1 MNSESRQRRIAA
13 NIVVCAVAG
22 LLLHVPS
29 VAAQTTLDFGF
40 FKARVAPIFL
50 KKRGEHARCYVCH
63 QNSSGSAYQYLEKLP
78 EGADFWTDEQL
89 RIMFE
94 KISRLVVPG
103 DPTRSKLLMHPLA
116 PEEGGWWSEG
126 GMHSGG
132 RKFASQNDPDWQT
145 LAQWIQGAKV
155 EQ

>member
-1 MNSESRQRRIAA
+1 MNSKSRRRRIAA

-22 LLLHVPS
+22 LLLYAPS
-29 VAAQTTLDFGF
+29 AAAQTTLDFEF

-63 QNSSGSAYQYLEKLP
+63 QRARGAAYQYLEVLP
-78 EGADFWTDEQL
+78 EGADFWTDAQL
-89 RIMFE
+89 RTMFE
-94 KISRLVVPG
+94 RISRLVVPG
-103 DPTRSKLLMHPLA
+103 YPSRSKLLMHPLA
-116 PEEGGWWSEG
+116 PEQGGWWSEG

-145 LAQWIQGAKV
+145 FAQWVQGAKV
-155 EQ
+155 GQ